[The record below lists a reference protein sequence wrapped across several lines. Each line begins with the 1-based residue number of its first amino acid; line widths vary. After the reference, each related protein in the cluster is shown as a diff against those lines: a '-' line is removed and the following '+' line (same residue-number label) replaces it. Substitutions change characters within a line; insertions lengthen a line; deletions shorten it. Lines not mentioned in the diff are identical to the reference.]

1 MTAFLLGLLPTIWPY
16 ILGAIGLVATFFY
29 ARHGGAASERAKQ
42 DKARLRA
49 AQERLEMD
57 REATTFEREAAALS
71 DEQAKKEGM
80 AWARKP

>member
-42 DKARLRA
+42 AKAELRARETADEVEDAIAGRSAGENRERLR
-49 AQERLEMD
+49 
-57 REATTFEREAAALS
+57 T
-71 DEQAKKEGM
+71 
-80 AWARKP
+80 WARK

>member
-1 MTAFLLGLLPTIWPY
+1 MTLLGLLPTIWPY
-16 ILGAIGLVATFFY
+16 LVAGLGGLAALFF
-29 ARHGGAASERAKQ
+29 ARRSGVKAERAKQ

-57 REATTFEREAAALS
+57 REATAFEREAAALS